1 MPCLMPI
8 RVKPESFVICMS
20 RPNATLVNGTEGCD
34 AEAKTQLTSLVYVD
48 YHDFG
53 YGVSILGTYTKLGSF
68 FPKKEQIKRILC
80 IF

>member
-53 YGVSILGTYTKLGSF
+53 CGVSILF
-68 FPKKEQIKRILC
+68 M
-80 IF
+80 

>member
-1 MPCLMPI
+1 
-8 RVKPESFVICMS
+8 MS

-53 YGVSILGTYTKLGSF
+53 CRVSILGMHIKLGSF
-68 FPKKEQIKRILC
+68 LPKRKRFYFLKWTNADC
-80 IF
+80 LAYV